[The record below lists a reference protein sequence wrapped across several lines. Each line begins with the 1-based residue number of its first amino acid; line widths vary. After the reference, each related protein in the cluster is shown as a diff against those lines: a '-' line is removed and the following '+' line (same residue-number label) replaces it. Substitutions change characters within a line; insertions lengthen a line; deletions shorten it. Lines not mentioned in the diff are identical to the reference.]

1 MRQFAYI
8 IPLCIII
15 LESIAKTIHIF
26 TAFLFAKKFETDTPA
41 TQQVNPMDFT
51 VRRLKPIS
59 DFIVVKEIFKK
70 SFDQKKHPIRDLTYC
85 WNYRSKDDTV
95 GFFTEDD
102 TMVGFMLV
110 SYHTRS
116 GDSMYIDYFA
126 ILPEYRGNGT
136 GSMILMN
143 LVRKVYANSGSLHLR
158 PDSAALA
165 EWYERM
171 GFNRSARKYYV
182 FHSYGTRSQLKK
194 HKELGLVSP
203 PLLTSELPAY

>member
-1 MRQFAYI
+1 MLHIQFNF
-8 IPLCIII
+8 
-15 LESIAKTIHIF
+15 F
-26 TAFLFAKKFETDTPA
+26 TTRCSGKKFETYPSLSQKSA
-41 TQQVNPMDFT
+41 QMDFT
-51 VRRLKPIS
+51 IRRLKPIS

-70 SFDQKKHPIRDLTYC
+70 SFDQKKHPIRDLTIC

-136 GSMILMN
+136 GSMILSN
-143 LVRKVYANSGSLHLR
+143 LIRKCYADRGSIHLR
-158 PDSAALA
+158 PDSSALA
-165 EWYERM
+165 EWYERL
-171 GFNRSARKYYV
+171 GFYRSAKKYYV

-203 PLLTSELPAY
+203 PLLTSYLPGH